1 MLRNEGYTL
10 RVDAEQLRRE
20 ADAACLKVLVVV
32 VVVVVVFH
40 DNDIDDANLFVMMHV
55 NFRALLRDRSTV
67 KVGLYWR
74 R

>member
-20 ADAACLKVLVVV
+20 ADAACLKVL
-32 VVVVVVFH
+32 VVVVVFH

>member
-20 ADAACLKVLVVV
+20 ADAACLKVLV

>member
-32 VVVVVVFH
+32 VVVVFD

>member
-32 VVVVVVFH
+32 VFH
-40 DNDIDDANLFVMMHV
+40 YV
-55 NFRALLRDRSTV
+55 NFLGRC
-67 KVGLYWR
+67 
-74 R
+74 